1 MNDLNDRRGTPSDGA
16 NAMADT
22 IADHLAP
29 ICDACNAAITKWIDS
44 KPQDVLPRLGFV
56 FGSGAAYDT
65 TPRGVADALHT
76 RYETWRT
83 LVRDNK
89 TAIKNNCRQGNH
101 VR

>member
-1 MNDLNDRRGTPSDGA
+1 MNNLDDPRNTPSDGA
-16 NAMADT
+16 NAMADA

-44 KPQDVLPRLGFV
+44 KPQDVLPHFGFLY
-56 FGSGAAYDT
+56 GSAAAYDS
-65 TPRGVADALHT
+65 TPRGVTDARHS

-83 LVRDNK
+83 LVRDAK

-101 VR
+101 VQ